1 MKKSLPEVCYA
12 CGSKHA
18 RPRNIGGKRYF
29 LCDQCYAHHVWAN
42 HIAVEYL
49 RNKGSDNGDDERK
62 KQECEAATLI

>member
-1 MKKSLPEVCYA
+1 MKKGLHEVCYA
-12 CGSKHA
+12 CGNKHA
-18 RPRNIGGKRYF
+18 LRRNIGGTRYF

>member
-18 RPRNIGGKRYF
+18 RPRNIGGTRYF
-29 LCDQCYAHHVWAN
+29 LCDLCYAHHVWAN